1 MAGSALNDAR
11 LCHHGQ
17 RPGSPVVVPS
27 LEQAYEECRQETA
40 RWAKTF
46 YLGTLLMPPAKRR
59 AIWAIYVW
67 CRRTDELMD
76 SAEAQALPQ
85 EQLEQRLEQ
94 WEQRTRGFFRGEVRD
109 GLDLV
114 MVDTLERYP
123 QPLQP
128 YLDMIEGQRM
138 DLRQHRYATFPE
150 LALYCYRVAGT
161 VGLMTQ
167 EVMGRDPAYTSAP
180 WSDAPD
186 TSEAAVAL
194 GIANQLTNILRD
206 VGEDRSRGR
215 IYLPQEDLVRFGY
228 GEDQLL
234 AGVVNDNWRALM
246 RFQVD
251 RARQWF
257 ARSEAGVRWLAPD
270 ARWPVWASLRL
281 YRGILDVIEQHD
293 YDVFNKR
300 AFVPRTGKLLDLP
313 FSFVVAQV
321 R

>member
-1 MAGSALNDAR
+1 MI
-11 LCHHGQ
+11 
-17 RPGSPVVVPS
+17 PS
-27 LEQAYEECRQETA
+27 LEEAYEACRRETA
-40 RWAKTF
+40 EWAKTF

-76 SAEAQALPQ
+76 SPEAQTRPTAELA
-85 EQLEQRLEQ
+85 ERLDA
-94 WEQRTRGFFRGEVRD
+94 WELRTRELFAGQVSD

-114 MVDTLERYP
+114 MHDTLERYP

-128 YLDMIEGQRM
+128 YLDMIEGMRM
-138 DLRQHRYATFPE
+138 DLTTTRYANFE
-150 LALYCYRVAGT
+150 QLELYCYRVAGT

-167 EVMGRDPAYTSAP
+167 EVMGIDSAYTTAP
-180 WSDAPD
+180 WSDVPD

-206 VGEDRSRGR
+206 VGEDRGRGR
-215 IYLPQEDLVRFGY
+215 IYLPLDELERFGVS
-228 GEDQLL
+228 EAQLM
-234 AGVVNDNWRALM
+234 AGVVDDNWRALM
-246 RFQVD
+246 AFQLQ
-251 RARQWF
+251 RARDWF

-281 YRGILDVIEQHD
+281 YRGILDVIEQHG

-300 AFVPRTGKLLDLP
+300 AYVPTAGKMLDLP
-313 FSFVVAQV
+313 LSFVVAQV

>member
-1 MAGSALNDAR
+1 MAIAGDPSAVTL
-11 LCHHGQ
+11 
-17 RPGSPVVVPS
+17 PS
-27 LEQAYEECRQETA
+27 LEQAYEACRLETA
-40 RWAKTF
+40 QWAKTF

-76 SAEAQALPQ
+76 SAEAQGRSIDELSA
-85 EQLEQRLEQ
+85 RLDA
-94 WEQRTRGFFRGEVRD
+94 WEVRTRDLFAGKVRD
-109 GLDLV
+109 GLDCV
-114 MVDTLERYP
+114 MADTLERYP
-123 QPLQP
+123 QPIQP

-138 DLRQHRYATFPE
+138 DLRQHRYDSFE
-150 LALYCYRVAGT
+150 DLKLYCYRVAGT

-167 EVMGRDPAYTSAP
+167 EVMGVDAAYTSAP

-206 VGEDRSRGR
+206 VGEDRGRGR
-215 IYLPQEDLVRFGY
+215 IYLPLEDLQRFGY
-228 GEDQLL
+228 SEPELL
-234 AGVVNDNWRALM
+234 AGTLNDNWRALM

-251 RARQWF
+251 RARDWF

-300 AFVPRTGKLLDLP
+300 AYVPRAGKLLDLP
-313 FSFVVAQV
+313 LSFVVAQV

>member
-1 MAGSALNDAR
+1 MVTVL
-11 LCHHGQ
+11 
-17 RPGSPVVVPS
+17 PS
-27 LEQAYEECRQETA
+27 LEQAYDDCRAETA
-40 RWAKTF
+40 QWAKTF

-76 SAEAQALPQ
+76 SAEAQARPVEELSA
-85 EQLEQRLEQ
+85 RLDA
-94 WEQRTRGFFRGEVRD
+94 WEQRTRELFDGTVRD

-114 MVDTLERYP
+114 MADTLQRYP

-138 DLRQHRYATFPE
+138 DLLKHRYASFAE
-150 LALYCYRVAGT
+150 LQLYCYRVAGT

-167 EVMGRDPAYTSAP
+167 EVMGVDPAYTTAP

-206 VGEDRSRGR
+206 VGEDRGRGR
-215 IYLPQEDLVRFGY
+215 IYLPLDELARFGVS
-228 GEDQLL
+228 EEQLM
-234 AGVVNDNWRALM
+234 AGVVDDHWRRLM
-246 RFQVD
+246 AFQLQ
-251 RARQWF
+251 RARDWF

-281 YRGILDVIEQHD
+281 YRGILDVIEQHG

-300 AFVPRTGKLLDLP
+300 AYVPKAGKLLDLP
-313 FSFVVAQV
+313 LSFVVAQV

>member
-1 MAGSALNDAR
+1 MVAAGSHAA
-11 LCHHGQ
+11 
-17 RPGSPVVVPS
+17 SPLPS
-27 LEQAYEECRQETA
+27 LDQAYEACRLETA
-40 RWAKTF
+40 QWAKTF
-46 YLGTLLMPPAKRR
+46 YLGTLLMPPAKRK

-76 SAEAQALPQ
+76 SAEAQARPIHELS
-85 EQLEQRLEQ
+85 ERLDA
-94 WEQRTRGFFRGEVRD
+94 WEQRTRELFAGTVRD
-109 GLDLV
+109 SLDLV
-114 MVDTLERYP
+114 MADTLARYP

-138 DLRQHRYATFPE
+138 DLQKQRYASFEE
-150 LALYCYRVAGT
+150 LELYCYRVAGT

-167 EVMGRDPAYTSAP
+167 EVMGLDPAYTSAP

-186 TSEAAVAL
+186 TSDAAVAL

-206 VGEDRSRGR
+206 VGEDRGRGR
-215 IYLPQEDLVRFGY
+215 IYLPLDELARFGVS
-228 GEDQLL
+228 EDQLI

-246 RFQVD
+246 AFQLQ
-251 RARQWF
+251 RAREWF

-281 YRGILDVIEQHD
+281 YRGILDVIEHHG

-300 AFVPRTGKLLDLP
+300 AYVPTAGKLLDLP
-313 FSFVVAQV
+313 RSFVVAQV

>member
-1 MAGSALNDAR
+1 MTSA

-17 RPGSPVVVPS
+17 RPSCAAVLPS
-27 LEQAYEECRQETA
+27 LEQAYEQCRQETA
-40 RWAKTF
+40 QWAKTF

-76 SAEAQALPQ
+76 STEAQARPLQ
-85 EQLEQRLEQ
+85 ELADRLDA
-94 WEQRTRGFFRGEVRD
+94 WEERTRELFEGQVRD

-114 MVDTLERYP
+114 MRDTLERYP

-138 DLRQHRYATFPE
+138 DLRQHRYASFEE
-150 LALYCYRVAGT
+150 LELYCYRVAGT

-167 EVMGRDPAYTSAP
+167 EVMGLDPAYTSAP

-206 VGEDRSRGR
+206 VGEDRGRGR
-215 IYLPQEDLVRFGY
+215 IYLPQDDLARFGY
-228 GEDQLL
+228 SEAELL
-234 AGVVNDNWRALM
+234 AGVLNDNWRDLM
-246 RFQVD
+246 RFQVE
-251 RARQWF
+251 RARAWF
-257 ARSEAGVRWLAPD
+257 NRSEAGVRWLAPD

-281 YRGILDVIEQHD
+281 YRGILDVIEQHN

-300 AFVPRTGKLLDLP
+300 AYVPRAGKLLDLP
-313 FSFVVAQV
+313 LSYVIAQA

>member
-1 MAGSALNDAR
+1 MAPAAAAGS
-11 LCHHGQ
+11 GF
-17 RPGSPVVVPS
+17 PS
-27 LEQAYEECRQETA
+27 LEQAYELCRRETA
-40 RWAKTF
+40 EWAKTF

-76 SAEAQALPQ
+76 SPEAQARPMQ
-85 EQLEQRLEQ
+85 ELAERLDS
-94 WEQRTRGFFRGEVRD
+94 WEARTRELFAGEVRD

-114 MVDTLERYP
+114 MHDTLARYP
-123 QPLQP
+123 QPIEP
-128 YLDMIEGQRM
+128 YLEMIEGMRM
-138 DLRQHRYATFPE
+138 DLAKHRYATFAE
-150 LALYCYRVAGT
+150 LEQYCYRVAGT

-167 EVMGRDPAYTSAP
+167 EVMGLDPAYTTAP
-180 WSDAPD
+180 WSERPN

-215 IYLPQEDLVRFGY
+215 IYLPLDELERFHY
-228 GEDQLL
+228 SEAELL
-234 AGVVNDNWRALM
+234 AGVVNDNWRELM
-246 RFQVD
+246 RFQLQ
-251 RARQWF
+251 RAREWF

-281 YRGILDVIEQHD
+281 YRGILDGIERLD
-293 YDVFNKR
+293 YDVFNRR
-300 AFVPRTGKLLDLP
+300 AYVSRAGKLADLP
-313 FSFVVAQV
+313 FSYLVAQT

>member
-1 MAGSALNDAR
+1 LSVLAASRPPASGSLGN
-11 LCHHGQ
+11 
-17 RPGSPVVVPS
+17 
-27 LEQAYEECRQETA
+27 LEEAYEACRQETA
-40 RWAKTF
+40 LWAKTF

-76 SAEAQALPQ
+76 SQEAQALPP
-85 EQLEQRLEQ
+85 ERLAERLDG
-94 WEQRTRGFFRGEVRD
+94 WEARTRALFRGDIHD
-109 GLDLV
+109 GLDLA

-138 DLRQHRYATFPE
+138 DLIHRRYARFQDLE
-150 LALYCYRVAGT
+150 LYCYRVAGT

-167 EVMGRDPAYTSAP
+167 EVMGLDPAYTTAP
-180 WSDAPD
+180 WSDPPD

-215 IYLPQEDLVRFGY
+215 IYLPQEDLDRFGY
-228 GEDQLL
+228 SESDLMSGTLNE
-234 AGVVNDNWRALM
+234 NWRALM
-246 RFQVD
+246 AFQLQ
-251 RARQWF
+251 RARAWF
-257 ARSEAGVRWLAPD
+257 ARSEAGVRWLSPD

-281 YRGILDVIEQHD
+281 YRGILDAIEHLN
-293 YDVFNKR
+293 YDVFNHR
-300 AFVPRTGKLLDLP
+300 AFVPRSLKLLDLP
-313 FSFVVAQV
+313 RSYLIAQA